1 MYRQVSSEVGVSPIV
16 LRENLLVLASNPI
29 FVSVFGLILGINLG
43 VNGWGVLDLATLVLP
58 VLGFGDP
65 ARVNLVKGR
74 TITEFL
80 VQHLGGSISNTTR
93 NTKQTTDKN

>member
-1 MYRQVSSEVGVSPIV
+1 MFFNGH
-16 LRENLLVLASNPI
+16 LVLASNPV

-58 VLGFGDP
+58 VLGLGDP
-65 ARVNLVKGR
+65 ARINLVEGR

-80 VQHLGGSISNTTR
+80 V
-93 NTKQTTDKN
+93 